1 MSAPLIRR
9 ELAHRGGRYVWLGL
23 AIAIAVTFTVGGFGF
38 STHMARL
45 LLPAAD
51 LTAELEALPAG
62 SVVIAAKTNSVT
74 TATAL
79 DDRLLAQV
87 RAQPGVALA
96 EGSFDQPVAFR
107 VPEDAQPERPAAL
120 RGVLLSSTYS
130 QQRWEIISGR
140 APSGPDEIA
149 VDQGGLA
156 VAGLTA
162 EDVGFTSTRLVLPTG
177 TRSVT
182 IVGLLGRPTGT
193 APAIA
198 PPIDPRAVAF
208 ASAHVI
214 LDPDSAPLLLD
225 AVGRVDRITV
235 TPLPGQQPG
244 ELANR
249 LRTALPSGVNVVAAE
264 SREAAEQHT
273 VQQLSS
279 QIQQLVTAFALLS
292 AAISALVVVNTLG
305 VVLAQRVREFSLLR
319 ILGASRGQVLWLV
332 LRQSL
337 LIGTG
342 AILVGLPLGT
352 FLGFWAAKF
361 VGQGSAD
368 LNPNLTATMAIAGCA
383 VGWGVSTIG
392 ALVPALRASRV
403 DPIAGLSD
411 SRAGAER
418 TSRLS
423 VPILALAL
431 AGAAGF
437 AATEL
442 PPSPRWTSILLLVL
456 AGGLFFVALASASRW
471 IVQPFLAVVELA
483 LRRIGGISM
492 RLGMRNAKRSPARTV
507 GSASTLMVALLLVGI
522 VGTLGAS
529 TRAAVVQEFKSS
541 ADVDLYL
548 ERRGVLRV
556 SPTVVEEAF
565 AAASGFVEFAGIS
578 SVDGQLLIAGSAV
591 DQPTVTSFEDLS
603 ALADLDLT
611 SGRLDSLE
619 QSAPGQGSPLAISLK
634 LATQLGVGVGDS
646 ATLVT
651 VSGDTVPLRIV
662 ATYRNTALVGEAVL
676 DRGTAILPAMVGT
689 LELGLV
695 RWSDTPQSRR
705 FNDARIDRE
714 IRRFAREFG
723 FLRVHTPERFGELNA
738 SVVDTVLNVLT
749 IILVAMTAIGY
760 LGLVATLGLATLER
774 RRELVM
780 LRAIG
785 AGVGQVR
792 HMVWGE
798 AAAVGFL
805 AASIGLTAGAGLGAL
820 AIRIGAIG
828 SASEV
833 VIPWRNNLFIGL
845 GSICVAVAISMKVA
859 RRASLVPP
867 AEAGR

>member
-193 APAIA
+193 APATA
-198 PPIDPRAVAF
+198 PPIDPRAVAL

-332 LRQSL
+332 LR
-337 LIGTG
+337 
-342 AILVGLPLGT
+342 
-352 FLGFWAAKF
+352 
-361 VGQGSAD
+361 
-368 LNPNLTATMAIAGCA
+368 
-383 VGWGVSTIG
+383 
-392 ALVPALRASRV
+392 
-403 DPIAGLSD
+403 
-411 SRAGAER
+411 
-418 TSRLS
+418 
-423 VPILALAL
+423 
-431 AGAAGF
+431 
-437 AATEL
+437 
-442 PPSPRWTSILLLVL
+442 
-456 AGGLFFVALASASRW
+456 
-471 IVQPFLAVVELA
+471 
-483 LRRIGGISM
+483 
-492 RLGMRNAKRSPARTV
+492 
-507 GSASTLMVALLLVGI
+507 
-522 VGTLGAS
+522 
-529 TRAAVVQEFKSS
+529 
-541 ADVDLYL
+541 
-548 ERRGVLRV
+548 
-556 SPTVVEEAF
+556 
-565 AAASGFVEFAGIS
+565 
-578 SVDGQLLIAGSAV
+578 
-591 DQPTVTSFEDLS
+591 
-603 ALADLDLT
+603 
-611 SGRLDSLE
+611 
-619 QSAPGQGSPLAISLK
+619 
-634 LATQLGVGVGDS
+634 
-646 ATLVT
+646 
-651 VSGDTVPLRIV
+651 
-662 ATYRNTALVGEAVL
+662 
-676 DRGTAILPAMVGT
+676 
-689 LELGLV
+689 
-695 RWSDTPQSRR
+695 
-705 FNDARIDRE
+705 
-714 IRRFAREFG
+714 
-723 FLRVHTPERFGELNA
+723 
-738 SVVDTVLNVLT
+738 
-749 IILVAMTAIGY
+749 
-760 LGLVATLGLATLER
+760 
-774 RRELVM
+774 
-780 LRAIG
+780 
-785 AGVGQVR
+785 
-792 HMVWGE
+792 
-798 AAAVGFL
+798 
-805 AASIGLTAGAGLGAL
+805 
-820 AIRIGAIG
+820 
-828 SASEV
+828 
-833 VIPWRNNLFIGL
+833 
-845 GSICVAVAISMKVA
+845 
-859 RRASLVPP
+859 
-867 AEAGR
+867 